1 MGDVI
6 KIESKKKRDM
16 CQVPGCKRHAENT
29 GIKTKKEPEGRTRR
43 SQWVRDEYDVVEGF
57 VCSVHHRLYL
67 AKKNGLE
74 TVSQFQTMVMKN
86 SATRRGFSS
95 ITEYKNST
103 HPYRKY
109 RKDFC
114 ENIDGRLGY
123 ICTYTPPP
131 QELIE
136 EVIESGFYSNIEVDH
151 IDGIPSNN
159 DPKNLQSLCGCCHDF
174 KTRLNGDTISPGRK
188 SLGLTSNGTFRTT

>member
-1 MGDVI
+1 MRDVI
-6 KIESKKKRDM
+6 KSKKKKDM
-16 CQVPGCKRHAENT
+16 CQVPDCKRHAENT
-29 GIKTKKEPEGRTRR
+29 SIKTKKEPEGRTRR

-74 TVSQFQTMVMKN
+74 TVSQFHTMVMKN
-86 SATRRGFSS
+86 VATRNGFSS
-95 ITEYKNST
+95 IVEYNNSK

-109 RKDFC
+109 RKEYC
-114 ENIDGRLGY
+114 ENIDGRLGF

-136 EVIESGFYSNIEVDH
+136 EVIESGFYSGIEVDH

-159 DPKNLQSLCGCCHDF
+159 APENLQSLCGNCHNF
-174 KTRLNGDTISPGRK
+174 KGLAEKDYLSPGREA
-188 SLGLTSNGTFRTT
+188 LNLTSNGTFRTT

>member
-1 MGDVI
+1 MENI
-6 KIESKKKRDM
+6 PNCE
-16 CQVPGCKRHAENT
+16 VPECHNKAQF
-29 GIKTKKEPEGRTRR
+29 TRR
-43 SQWVRDEYDVVEGF
+43 NSDGVRKYRKSKWVVSKYGTEHGYI
-57 VCSVHHRLYL
+57 CTHHHLDYL

-74 TVSQFQTMVMKN
+74 SVGQLIKKIAKGT
-86 SATRRGFSS
+86 ATRNGFSNVVEYNNS
-95 ITEYKNST
+95 I

-136 EVIESGFYSNIEVDH
+136 EVIESGFYSSVEVDH
-151 IDGIPSNN
+151 IDGVPSNN
-159 DPKNLQSLCGCCHDF
+159 DPKNLQSLCGNCHDF
-174 KTRLNGDTISPGRK
+174 KTRMNGDTISPGRG
-188 SLGLTSNGTFRTT
+188 SLGLTANGTPRMVKTQNQI